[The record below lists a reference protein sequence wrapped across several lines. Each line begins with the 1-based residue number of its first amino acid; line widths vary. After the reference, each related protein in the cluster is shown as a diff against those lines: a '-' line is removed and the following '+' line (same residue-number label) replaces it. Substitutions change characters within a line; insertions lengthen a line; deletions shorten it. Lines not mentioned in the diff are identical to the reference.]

1 MNTMKIDK
9 QNPSNLII
17 NDVTGLNPVPV
28 WAISRPS
35 DVENVV
41 EAIRRANGPV
51 SIGGG
56 HFSMGG
62 QTASAGSLHL
72 DMRSLNQVIAF
83 SPMEKTIRLQAGIR
97 WCDVQRFI
105 DPHDLSVKI
114 MQTYANF
121 TVGGSLSVN
130 VHGRY
135 MGQGPIISSVR
146 NFRMVMADGRLEDA
160 SPTHNAELFYAAIGG
175 YGGLGVIVEVELD
188 LADNVK
194 VKRTHSKLA
203 TGAYLNHFK
212 STVRPDPDAVF
223 HNADLYPPHY
233 QRLRSVT
240 WRKTKDP
247 VTEVRRLHQGG
258 RNYPLERYFFWAI
271 TETPLGKW
279 RREYLIDPVMFLR
292 SKVHWRNFEASY
304 DVAEL
309 EPVSRWHSSYVL
321 QEYFIPVDRFD
332 EFAPLMAEIL
342 QRHRVNVINVSVRHA
357 QADPGTLLAWVRGET
372 FAFVLYHKQRR
383 RDNAINRVGVWTR
396 ELIDAAL
403 SVGGT
408 YYLPY
413 QPHATH
419 AQFHAAYPRAK
430 ELFALKKQLDP
441 DYRFRNALWDKY
453 YAAEPVAV
461 APAGEFRAVF
471 ADTVW
476 HDRFYLFLQNI
487 YRLYPEDRFHTLIK
501 RLALELGSDEEVYRR
516 LLREIGVIKPL
527 LANLRLA
534 LPSLFKQKQEM
545 ARQTRAL
552 LAGRRDFE
560 GYVEIGST
568 GRYISELRKQ
578 VRVTG
583 GITLVND
590 KAPGNSPVDIAERGG
605 LRKIGQYLPLD
616 NYQPL
621 PASLADASV
630 DMVSCYIGLHH
641 CPPERLDAFVRS
653 IVRVLRP
660 GGVFILRE
668 HDVRDETMRT
678 FVSLVHTVF
687 NAGLKES
694 WETNALELRHFRPL
708 TEWVAYLQERGLKDS
723 GQRTRQAHDPTDNV
737 LLAFD
742 KPASGGGA

>member
-1 MNTMKIDK
+1 MKIDK
-9 QNPSNLII
+9 QNPANFIV
-17 NDVTGLNPVPV
+17 NDISGLNPVSV
-28 WAISRPS
+28 WAVSRPS

-41 EAIRRANGPV
+41 QAIRRANGPV

-72 DMRSLNQVIAF
+72 DMRSLNQVISF
-83 SPMEKTIRLQAGIR
+83 SPMDKTIRVQAGIR
-97 WCDVQRFI
+97 WCDLQRFI

-130 VHGRY
+130 AHGRY
-135 MGQGPIISSVR
+135 MGHGPIMASVR
-146 NFRMVMADGRLEDA
+146 NFRMVMADGRIEDA
-160 SPTHNAELFYAAIGG
+160 SRTHNAELFYAAIGG

-194 VKRTHSKLA
+194 VKRLHSKQA
-203 TGAYLNHFK
+203 TRAYLRHFK
-212 STVRPDPDAVF
+212 SMVRPDSDAVF

-233 QRLRSVT
+233 QSLRSVT
-240 WRKTKDP
+240 WRKTRDP

-258 RNYPLERYFFWAI
+258 RRYPLQRYFFWAI

-279 RREYLIDPVMFLR
+279 RREYLIDPLLYLR

-309 EPVSRWHSSYVL
+309 EPVSRWHATYVL

-332 EFAPLMAEIL
+332 EFTPLLAEIL

-357 QADPGTLLAWVRGET
+357 QADPGALMAWVRGET

-413 QPHATH
+413 QLHATH
-419 AQFHAAYPRAK
+419 AQFHAAYPRAR

-453 YAAEPVAV
+453 YAAEEVAPE
-461 APAGEFRAVF
+461 PAGEFRAVF
-471 ADTVW
+471 GDTVW

-516 LLREIGVIKPL
+516 LLREIGIIKPL
-527 LANLRLA
+527 LASLSMA
-534 LPSLFKQKQEM
+534 LPALSKQKQEM
-545 ARQTRAL
+545 ARQTRGL
-552 LAGRRDFE
+552 LLGRRDFD

-568 GRYISELRKQ
+568 GRYISELRKRL
-578 VRVTG
+578 RVTG

-590 KAPGNSPVDIAERGG
+590 KAPGNSPAEWAERGG

-616 NYQPL
+616 DYAPL
-621 PASLADASV
+621 PDTLADASV
-630 DMVSCYIGLHH
+630 DMVTCYIGLHH

-653 IVRVLRP
+653 IERVLRP

-668 HDVRDETMRT
+668 HDVRDEMMRT

-694 WETNALELRHFRPL
+694 WETNAQERRHFRPVA
-708 TEWVAYLQERGLKDS
+708 EWAAYLEERGLRDS
-723 GQRTRQAHDPTDNV
+723 GQRERQAHDPTDNV

-742 KPASGGGA
+742 KPASGDGA